1 MNIILKA
8 KIKTAVE
15 KQLIDQL
22 MASDA
27 KVDALYVNRK
37 PKAFGSGGTSPVKA
51 RYQPRRGG
59 KVLYINLAK
68 FQHLEHTD
76 INTIIPKTV
85 AFINSDKIQA
95 WFNKCESKEAARV

>member
-8 KIKTAVE
+8 KIKTQVE

-51 RYQPRRGG
+51 RYQRG
-59 KVLYINLAK
+59 KKMLYINLAK
-68 FQHLEHTD
+68 FQHLEHIEIAD
-76 INTIIPKTV
+76 AIQR
-85 AFINSDKIQA
+85 AEQFINSTKIQA
-95 WFNKCESKEAARV
+95 WFSKCESKEVARV